1 MLGYGCA
8 ARLLPGGHRH
18 RGAQDPSH
26 GNHIRTMVVKDG
38 QATVQAAAGVV
49 ADSTPEEEFLE
60 TRNKASAVLQ
70 AMEAAR

>member
-1 MLGYGCA
+1 L
-8 ARLLPGGHRH
+8 
-18 RGAQDPSH
+18 
-26 GNHIRTMVVKDG
+26 VVKDG

-49 ADSTPEEEFLE
+49 ADSTPEEEYLE